1 MSEGIGE
8 EQKKLVLPML
18 AGASAGV
25 VARLVCHPIDTIRSQ
40 VAVCLPPNPNHHL
53 LLLGNIPGCDTL
65 ASPSGPTSIN
75 VVRPRTPRC
84 HGILISAPVQ
94 GVWNFLCCNLAATWL
109 QTGLGISG
117 GTQCDRGGIM
127 PFSSTHSAS
136 STHQHL
142 ADIPVHDVSPTR
154 NRCRRAQ
161 RAHRSSQP

>member
-84 HGILISAPVQ
+84 HGIFNSAPVQ
-94 GVWNFLCCNLAATWL
+94 GVWNFLCWDLLQLGCNLAANR
-109 QTGLGISG
+109 SR
-117 GTQCDRGGIM
+117 DFRGDTM
-127 PFSSTHSAS
+127 RPWWHHALLPHPS
-136 STHQHL
+136 HL
-142 ADIPVHDVSPTR
+142 LYTPTLER
-154 NRCRRAQ
+154 DPCA
-161 RAHRSSQP
+161 